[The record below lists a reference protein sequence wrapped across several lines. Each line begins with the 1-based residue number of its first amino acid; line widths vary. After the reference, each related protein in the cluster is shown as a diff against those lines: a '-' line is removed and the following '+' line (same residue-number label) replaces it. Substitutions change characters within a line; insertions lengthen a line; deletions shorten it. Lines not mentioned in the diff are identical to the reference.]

1 MAFPSSAIGY
11 KNFVSALVTWASSPG
26 NLSFDVPFRE
36 HWATTLGG
44 IMPVVRRL
52 GAIATVAMTLMLA
65 ACTSST
71 TPMAT
76 TTAVAKR
83 ASSAAPESETAAGIE
98 ETSSISGSR
107 LTYLAMAFAGR
118 RDGAILDSAAPV
130 KVPGNCALGISTTR
144 DGATRWSGP
153 LVFGNGAPCADNLA
167 SGQESL
173 SVTSDGAWWVTI
185 GNKLYTGTLAGPAAK
200 DVSLPGGAQACSVT
214 ASGATVYVAI
224 DPSGSCWTPAGLLR
238 STDSGTSWS
247 KVPSLPVALVGSPS
261 VGAVVLPT
269 ADSVVAIGWP
279 PVGSPPKMLGSRGSL
294 AVAQKTGDGAWYSSI
309 LPCNAGHGKTT
320 AWATGLVTSSGKRF
334 AAACL
339 GPASGGTTGIEI
351 VTSSDGGHKWSE
363 RCGFSLFSSGNTLNK
378 CPDSGSPTGIAI
390 APNGELVLSDD
401 NVGLVASSDDG
412 ASWRTVVSA
421 FEGAPFIDLSSTGG
435 VLWALTFGPDPV
447 TAGAWLAYSTNG
459 ESWHRAKLP
468 TT

>member
-1 MAFPSSAIGY
+1 M
-11 KNFVSALVTWASSPG
+11 
-26 NLSFDVPFRE
+26 
-36 HWATTLGG
+36 
-44 IMPVVRRL
+44 
-52 GAIATVAMTLMLA
+52 
-65 ACTSST
+65 
-71 TPMAT
+71 
-76 TTAVAKR
+76 
-83 ASSAAPESETAAGIE
+83 
-98 ETSSISGSR
+98 
-107 LTYLAMAFAGR
+107 
-118 RDGAILDSAAPV
+118 
-130 KVPGNCALGISTTR
+130 
-144 DGATRWSGP
+144 
-153 LVFGNGAPCADNLA
+153 FGNGAPCADNLA

-224 DPSGSCWTPAGLLR
+224 EPERQLLDPGRVAPIDRFRNELVEGPI
-238 STDSGTSWS
+238 
-247 KVPSLPVALVGSPS
+247 VPVALVGSPS

-279 PVGSPPKMLGSRGSL
+279 PVSVSSEDAGLKGFPFRCRT
-294 AVAQKTGDGAWYSSI
+294 KTGDGAWYSSI

-363 RCGFSLFSSGNTLNK
+363 RCGFSLFGLGNTLNK
-378 CPDSGSPTGIAI
+378 CPDYGSPTGIAI

-435 VLWALTFGPDPV
+435 VLWALTFGPGPV
-447 TAGAWLAYSTNG
+447 TIGAWLAYSTNG

>member
-1 MAFPSSAIGY
+1 
-11 KNFVSALVTWASSPG
+11 
-26 NLSFDVPFRE
+26 
-36 HWATTLGG
+36 
-44 IMPVVRRL
+44 
-52 GAIATVAMTLMLA
+52 
-65 ACTSST
+65 
-71 TPMAT
+71 MAT

-107 LTYLAMAFAGR
+107 LTYLAMAFAGP
-118 RDGAILDSAAPV
+118 RDGAILDSVAPV
-130 KVPGNCALGISTTR
+130 KVPGNCALAISTTR

-167 SGQESL
+167 SGQETL
-173 SVTSDGAWWVTI
+173 SVTSDGAWWVAI
-185 GNKLYTGTLAGPAAK
+185 GNKLYTGTLAGAAAK
-200 DVSLPGGAQACSVT
+200 EVPLPGGTHACSVT
-214 ASGATVYVAI
+214 ASGSSVYVAI
-224 DPSGSCWTPAGLLR
+224 EPSGSCWTPTGLLR
-238 STDSGTSWS
+238 STDSGMTWS
-247 KVPSLPVALVGSPS
+247 TVRSLPVELIGSPF
-261 VGAVVLPT
+261 VAAVVLPT
-269 ADSVVAIGWP
+269 ADSVAAIGWP

-378 CPDSGSPTGIAI
+378 CPDSGSPTAIAI
-390 APNGELVLSDD
+390 APNGELVMSDD
-401 NVGLVASSDDG
+401 NVGLLASSDDG
-412 ASWRTVVSA
+412 ATWRTVVQP

-435 VLWALTFGPDPV
+435 VLWALTFGPGPV
-447 TAGAWLAYSTNG
+447 TVGAWLAYSTNG